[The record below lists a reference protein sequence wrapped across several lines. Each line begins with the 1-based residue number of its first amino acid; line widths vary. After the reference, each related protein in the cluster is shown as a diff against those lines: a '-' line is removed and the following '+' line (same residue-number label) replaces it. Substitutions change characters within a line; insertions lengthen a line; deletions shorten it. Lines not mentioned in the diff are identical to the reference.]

1 MSNSLRDKF
10 QAHYEVL
17 IIKMSIKSYGV
28 IVSMQWPVRAYIDVQ
43 GAERQHWYRLES
55 LQTKLTEAAINMIN
69 DNCW

>member
-1 MSNSLRDKF
+1 MSNSSGDKF

-17 IIKMSIKSYGV
+17 IIKMSTKSYGV

-43 GAERQHWYRLES
+43 GAERQHWYRLGS
-55 LQTKLTEAAINMIN
+55 LQINSTEASINMNN